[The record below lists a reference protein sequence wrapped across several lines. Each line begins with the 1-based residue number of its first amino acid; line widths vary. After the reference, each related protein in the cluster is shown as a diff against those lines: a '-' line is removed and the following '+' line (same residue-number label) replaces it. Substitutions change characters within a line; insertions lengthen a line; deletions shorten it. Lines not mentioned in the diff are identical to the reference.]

1 MYFNANGG
9 SCSTGNIGVTYGSNY
24 GSLPDASRAF
34 YTFAGWYTSANGG
47 TYISSNS
54 TYYETN
60 DITLYAHWNE
70 ISVMD
75 ISGIPEN

>member
-1 MYFNANGG
+1 MVQITAVY
-9 SCSTGNIGVTYGSNY
+9 
-24 GSLPDASRAF
+24 LMHPEAF
-34 YTFAGWYTSANGG
+34 YTFAGWYTSANSG

-70 ISVMD
+70 ISVKD
-75 ISGIPEN
+75 ISGIPEKQTIGVGE